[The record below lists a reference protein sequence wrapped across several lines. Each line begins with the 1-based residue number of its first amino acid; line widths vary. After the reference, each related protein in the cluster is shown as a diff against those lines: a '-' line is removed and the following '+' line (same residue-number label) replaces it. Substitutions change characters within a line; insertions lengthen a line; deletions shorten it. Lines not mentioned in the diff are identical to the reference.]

1 MTAKAD
7 PDINDTLRKEGED
20 AARQRHDEAWANK
33 GNGRAKALRFQ
44 IKPFEAIKLS
54 TEPNYRIVG
63 ILPRV
68 GLVVVWGP
76 PKCGKS
82 FWTFD
87 LVMHIALGWKYRGR
101 KVQQGMVVYLA
112 LEGGPGFAAR
122 KEAWRQR
129 HLADHKELVP
139 FNLIDVPVDLIA
151 DHKTLIEEI
160 EAQVSEMPASV
171 VIDTLNR
178 SLNGSENKDEDM
190 GKYIRAAD
198 TIRARFGC
206 LVIIIHHCGVAGGR
220 PRGHTSLTGADDAQI
235 AVIRDKDGDITVT
248 VEHMKDGEA
257 SAPMGSKLELVKVG
271 VNDEGDPITS
281 CIIVPAEIVDKKAKA
296 KKQRGLPGG
305 AQLALDLLQKLITK
319 KGEVPPADENIP
331 PDTKVCTVTEWREHF
346 YNAYADDGD
355 KGDKSSRKAREKAFL
370 RATLTLQNAKLVGIW
385 SNKAW
390 LGRQWRHLETF
401 EEKPEKMSPEASGYG
416 SKETMETGDGDISLF
431 REMSP
436 VSMSPSSVL
445 PDGIPIEPITDDERR
460 QLRERGFAECDI
472 SAFTPAQARDIL
484 KPPKLFPFQIVGGP
498 PLKDRPCAHC
508 GKAEGEV
515 ILVIKPG
522 YGNLH
527 NHQPLHKEC
536 AFEFYGK
543 RKEATSA
550 APLGKKAQTVR
561 SKSDDL
567 PYNGPVVEV
576 PDLGPDALDEHGV
589 ARGAAKTAGPPLTQ
603 GQARDLAE
611 QYHDRAVAEHN
622 TSPTGDVDSEKLD
635 AWLRASLRA
644 EVQPELVE
652 AAFKQVMQ
660 LVFAV

>member
-1 MTAKAD
+1 MTAKAQ
-7 PDINDTLRKEGED
+7 PDINDTLRDEGLD
-20 AARQRHDEAWANK
+20 VARERHDQAWANK
-33 GNGRAKALRFQ
+33 GNGHAKTFRFQ
-44 IKPFEAIKLS
+44 VKPFEAIKLS
-54 TEPNYRIVG
+54 TEPNYRVVG

-160 EAQVSEMPASV
+160 EAQVSEMPAIV

-235 AVIRDKDGDITVT
+235 AVIRDKDGEITVT

-257 SAPMGSKLELVKVG
+257 SAPMGSKLETVTVG
-271 VNDEGDPITS
+271 INNEGDPITS

-305 AQLALDLLQKLITK
+305 AQLALDLLQKLMTK

-331 PDTKVCTVTEWREHF
+331 PDTKVCTVTEWREYF

-390 LGRQWRHLETF
+390 LGRQRRHLETF
-401 EEKPEKMSPEASGYG
+401 EEKPEKMSPEAYGDG
-416 SKETMETGDGDISLF
+416 SKETWRHDHEGDGDITHP
-431 REMSP
+431 RVMSP
-436 VSMSPSSVL
+436 VSMSPSSVS
-445 PDGIPIEPITDDERR
+445 PDGIEEEPITDDERQ

-472 SAFTPAQARDIL
+472 LAFTPAQARNIL
-484 KPPKLFPFQIVGGP
+484 NPRKPFPFRTVPDPPPKGHPCVHC
-498 PLKDRPCAHC
+498 LKT
-508 GKAEGEV
+508 EGRI
-515 ILVIKPG
+515 ILVTEPG
-522 YGNLH
+522 TLH
-527 NHQPLHKEC
+527 HHHPLHMEC
-536 AFEFYGK
+536 AAEFFAK
-543 RKEATSA
+543 RKEPAKP
-550 APLGKKAQTVR
+550 APSRTAKL
-561 SKSDDL
+561 KSDDL
-567 PYNGPVVEV
+567 PYADPVVEV

-589 ARGAAKTAGPPLTQ
+589 PRGGAKTAGPPLTQ

-644 EVQPELVE
+644 EVPPELVE